1 MFIVRAVGVFS
12 LLLTFVG
19 GAQAA
24 VMFDNLPP
32 NATFSGSDPIAGDG
46 PQQFAS
52 FTADPSGNVDTIQLL
67 LDINGSPTGVV
78 DVGIYSDNGNSPL
91 PGPLTQVDAVGTVNE
106 NLLGST
112 ASVYTFAGLGITGLT
127 GGDRY
132 WVVLTDVNGA
142 NGAPSDLEW
151 SFATDDSG
159 TGVASEFNGATQFGT
174 IANAGDSPYMMC
186 VSNNGAGDACAVP
199 PPVPEP
205 ASLSILGLGLAGLG
219 LLRRRRSA

>member
-1 MFIVRAVGVFS
+1 MLTVRAVGVFS
-12 LLLTFVG
+12 LLLTFAG
-19 GAQAA
+19 GAQAG
-24 VMFDNLPP
+24 VLFNNLPP
-32 NATFSGSDPIAGDG
+32 NATISGPDPIASDG

-52 FTADPSGNVDTIQLL
+52 FTADASGNIDTIQLL

-78 DVGIYSDNGNSPL
+78 DVGIYDNNGNV
-91 PGPLTQVDAVGTVNE
+91 PGTQVDPVGTVDE
-106 NLLGST
+106 TKLSGA
-112 ASVYTFAGLGITGLT
+112 ASVYTFANLGITGLT

-132 WVVLTDVNGA
+132 WVVLTDENA
-142 NGAPSDLEW
+142 LNGAPSDLEW

-159 TGVASEFNGATQFGT
+159 IGVAGEFNGNTATGT
-174 IANAGDSPYMMC
+174 VANAGDQPYMMC
-186 VSNNGAGDACAVP
+186 VSNNGAGGVCAV